1 MPNTHPVRTKLHQAI
16 VAPAPSTASKKHP
29 DENVNNMGA
38 RSKSLVYYLLLVC
51 CIITAFV
58 VGNDDDDV
66 SRAIEIC
73 RDKLKDDPHFPRV
86 QYSLAQLLDSQITS
100 SAGSG
105 LDLSAVKEVVQLYQ
119 DVGDPPKDVEA
130 KRIPPVK
137 VRFESLMR
145 AATIARDVLRERQ
158 QAVSCFM
165 LAMHIDDIDQVSI
178 LVAFGEALELLLS
191 SAIVKQGASFD
202 ILGEIE
208 AAEKNED
215 PLQLALQLCDFVANR
230 YPNEPLVDEFR
241 GATLRKLKQSN
252 LAYQSYE
259 QAMIKSR
266 EQYLK
271 CNESQQNCDDKCFVQ
286 LKRFISTSILVAA
299 AAREAG
305 ISFDDQMGCLTA
317 VEHYAA
323 PMLASAQEECDDD
336 ENQQSND
343 DLKSEIVELYNN
355 MGVLEKKR
363 GSLSEAMKFFRKA
376 LDINPSDGHALVQLA
391 SISSHEE
398 DGRMLSEVKELDP
411 GYVAGL
417 FDGYSS
423 RFESEL
429 VDVLKYVGHELVYKS
444 LRDALPL
451 PNATSINTIVDLG
464 CGTGLLGELIA
475 TEMPWVAI
483 HGTDLSQRMVDISL
497 ERKVGSGGR
506 SVYSTVSNRDASEFL
521 SSFGEA
527 SVDCVVASDVF
538 IYIGDI
544 SNVLDECKKCLVED
558 GLIGFTVESYEPT
571 DTDSGLRLLPSGRF
585 GHSKDYVYQ
594 TAEKNGFNV
603 LSWKDA
609 VLRQQSGKDVKGAAV
624 ILQRQR

>member
-1 MPNTHPVRTKLHQAI
+1 MMTK
-16 VAPAPSTASKKHP
+16 
-29 DENVNNMGA
+29 
-38 RSKSLVYYLLLVC
+38 RKSPVYYVLLVC
-51 CIITAFV
+51 CIIAAFV
-58 VGNDDDDV
+58 VGDGDV
-66 SRAIEIC
+66 SKAIDIC

-100 SAGSG
+100 AGSE
-105 LDLSAVKEVVQLYQ
+105 LDLSVVKEVVQLYQ
-119 DVGDPPKDVEA
+119 HVGDPSNDVVE
-130 KRIPPVK
+130 KRIPPIK

-165 LAMHIDDIDQVSI
+165 LAMHIDGIDQVST
-178 LVAFGEALELLLS
+178 LVAFEEALKLLLS
-191 SAIVKQGASFD
+191 STIVKQGASID
-202 ILGEIE
+202 ILGEIGV
-208 AAEKNED
+208 AEKNED

-230 YPNEPLVDEFR
+230 YPNEPSVDEFR

-266 EQYLK
+266 ELYLK
-271 CNESQQNCDDKCFVQ
+271 CIASQPKNDKCFVQ
-286 LKRFISTSILVAA
+286 LKKFVDTSILVAA

-305 ISFDDQMGCLTA
+305 INFDDQMSYLTA
-317 VEHYAA
+317 VEQYAE
-323 PMLASAQEECDDD
+323 PVLASAQECEDDD
-336 ENQQSND
+336 ERHMTND
-343 DLKSEIVELYNN
+343 DLRSEMVELYNN

-363 GSLSEAMKFFRKA
+363 GSLLEAMKFFRKA
-376 LDINPSDGHALVQLA
+376 LDINPTDGHALVQLA

-398 DGRMLSEVKELDP
+398 DGRILSEVKELDP

-429 VDVLKYVGHELVYKS
+429 VDVLKYVGHELVYNS
-444 LRDALPL
+444 LRDALP
-451 PNATSINTIVDLG
+451 NATSIHTIIDLG

-497 ERKVGSGGR
+497 ERKIGSGGR
-506 SVYSTVSNRDASEFL
+506 SVYSTVSNLDASELL
-521 SSFGEA
+521 SNFDEA

-544 SNVLDECKKCLVED
+544 SNVLDECMKRLVED

-571 DTDSGLRLLPSGRF
+571 DADSGLRLLPSGRF
-585 GHSKDYVYQ
+585 GHSKEYVYRI
-594 TAEKNGFNV
+594 AEKRGFHV

-609 VLRQQSGKDVKGAAV
+609 VLRQQSGKNVKGAAV
-624 ILQRQR
+624 ILQKKG

>member
-1 MPNTHPVRTKLHQAI
+1 
-16 VAPAPSTASKKHP
+16 
-29 DENVNNMGA
+29 MGA
-38 RSKSLVYYLLLVC
+38 RSKILVYYLLLV
-51 CIITAFV
+51 IIAAFV
-58 VGNDDDDV
+58 VGDNDDDV

-100 SAGSG
+100 AASE
-105 LDLSAVKEVVQLYQ
+105 LDLSAVKEVFQLYQ
-119 DVGDPPKDVEA
+119 DVGNPPNDVEK
-130 KRIPPVK
+130 KRIPPGK

-158 QAVSCFM
+158 QAVSSFM

-178 LVAFGEALELLLS
+178 LVAFEEALKLLLS
-191 SAIVKQGASFD
+191 STIVKQGASID

-208 AAEKNED
+208 GEKNED
-215 PLQLALQLCDFVANR
+215 HLQLALQLCDFVANK

-271 CNESQQNCDDKCFVQ
+271 CNKSDDKCFVQ
-286 LKRFISTSILVAA
+286 LKKFITTSILVAA

-305 ISFDDQMGCLTA
+305 ISFDDQMSCLTA

-323 PMLASAQEECDDD
+323 PVLASAQEECDEVD
-336 ENQQSND
+336 EERQMTND
-343 DLKSEIVELYNN
+343 DLSSEMVELYNN

-376 LDINPSDGHALVQLA
+376 LDLNPTDGHALVQLA

-398 DGRMLSEVKELDP
+398 DGRILSEVKELDP
-411 GYVAGL
+411 RYVAGL

-444 LRDALPL
+444 LRDALP
-451 PNATSINTIVDLG
+451 NATSIHTIIDLG

-506 SVYSTVSNRDASEFL
+506 SVYSTVSNIDASEFL
-521 SSFGEA
+521 SNFDES

-544 SNVLDECKKCLVED
+544 SNVLDECIKRLVED

-571 DTDSGLRLLPSGRF
+571 GADSGLRLLPSGRF
-585 GHSKDYVYQ
+585 GHSKDYVHRI
-594 TAEKNGFNV
+594 AEKHGFRV
-603 LSWKDA
+603 LSWRDA

-624 ILQRQR
+624 ILQKQVDDIVRL